1 MPHVGVAE
9 WGLVV
14 LAAGLGLLVLAR
26 AEVVAARRRGRTAA
40 QLAALER
47 KVDAIAEHLGVVVPD
62 PHHPEVVLLLDQGQQ
77 VAAIKQYREETGADL
92 LTAKNAVEE
101 MARRL

>member
-1 MPHVGVAE
+1 MGWPEFA
-9 WGLVV
+9 LVV
-14 LAAGLGLLVLAR
+14 LAAGLLMMLLAR
-26 AEVVAARRRGRTAA
+26 AEVVAARRRGQAAA

-77 VAAIKQYREETGADL
+77 VAAIRQYREETGADL